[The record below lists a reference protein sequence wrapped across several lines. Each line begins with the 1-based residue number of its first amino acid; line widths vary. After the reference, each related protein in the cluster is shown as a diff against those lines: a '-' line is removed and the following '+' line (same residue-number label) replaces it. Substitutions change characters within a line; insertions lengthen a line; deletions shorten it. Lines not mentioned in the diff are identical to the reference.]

1 MFAVA
6 GKVIRIVV
14 ELLLAVHDLN
24 VCARKVFGVGD
35 GHRPMRGPQEQQT
48 QDLRQTEHIAAR
60 NDPVAARN
68 DPVQVDKLPILT
80 PILQVKREFVQEK
93 SVATSETDKLREM
106 DKSQQVWLPK
116 ANSTKSMEPFKN
128 GSKKKKLTKTK
139 PRGNRHKTE
148 QWGGQPPNPQP
159 NH

>member
-1 MFAVA
+1 MDEECE
-6 GKVIRIVV
+6 K
-14 ELLLAVHDLN
+14 
-24 VCARKVFGVGD
+24 ARKSSSD
-35 GHRPMRGPQEQQT
+35 DSIAARSESYCGPQEQQT
-48 QDLRQTEHIAAR
+48 QDLRQAEHIAAR

-93 SVATSETDKLREM
+93 SVATSETDKS
-106 DKSQQVWLPK
+106 KQVWLPK
-116 ANSTKSMEPFKN
+116 ANSTKLMETFKN
-128 GSKKKKLTKTK
+128 GSKKKKRLNKTK
-139 PRGNRHKTE
+139 PQRNRHKTE